1 MSVLSFLKR
10 NAMQPQGGLSATVA
24 AAHASPVA
32 AIGSS
37 DEYIDKVKRDIDANR
52 LDLKGNA
59 TVMQPCPFAAA
70 EAVNDARR
78 RSGASLLT
86 AHDLAHLALRP
97 VVVAWVPEKI
107 YPGVSVKCPNCKK
120 IASPARWCR
129 TRILHGLERQSAYIT
144 KEYICYSCEAEPR
157 LKHARGDEEDGGPK
171 RRKQRAFQADAAGAL
186 ALLPPVVS
194 STWRLV
200 NSGRVLCEAGVVD
213 FVRALATRTSWSAI
227 AEALNELKEAAWER
241 QVTQLHM
248 DLCKT
253 LLGDVYVDAVA
264 LPSEHRLSADWVRN
278 MYVSD
283 AEKRHRAVST
293 ELSAEKGDDV
303 LALDWTVDAAAR
315 CSSSFLFNAMDGQ
328 GHLLMSSLTTT
339 CSPYGVKNLLA
350 ALRQRG
356 VAPRVVYVDCECCG
370 SWRAIINGI
379 WPTASI
385 KLDGMHAIR
394 RLTRTTTSTQ
404 NPLHGRF
411 CAALSAAIY
420 TYDSDT
426 LSRLQAAQRREGQR
440 GRLTTRARNKY
451 VPRVIVDAERIAHDI
466 DEVIEKFRGMPS
478 GAGPLLTTATQEA
491 WRDLRPHVLAGCLCD
506 PPAMQMNT
514 TGSPVTIGGEQF
526 QTIRTLRGA
535 SALEGFHTHQ
545 KQWLGCLGRHAAD
558 AGTALLADGAVR
570 WNRKRRRE
578 RGEG

>member
-1 MSVLSFLKR
+1 MSILSYFKR
-10 NAMQPQGGLSATVA
+10 SATQQQCAPRASVA
-24 AAHASPVA
+24 AAPGGPAA
-32 AIGSS
+32 AIGST
-37 DEYIDKVKRDIDANR
+37 DEYIDGIKKDIDADR
-52 LDLKGNA
+52 LDLTGNA
-59 TVMQPCPFAAA
+59 TVVPPCPFATAKAA
-70 EAVNDARR
+70 NDARR

-86 AHDLAHLALRP
+86 EHDLAQLALRP
-97 VVVAWVPEKI
+97 VVFAWVPEKI
-107 YPGVSVKCPNCKK
+107 YPGVSVKCPACKT
-120 IASPARWCR
+120 IVSPARWCR
-129 TRILHGLERQSAYIT
+129 ARILHGLEKQSAYIT
-144 KEYICYSCEAEPR
+144 KEYICYSCEAGPR
-157 LKHARGDEEDGGPK
+157 PGHARGDGEAGGSK
-171 RRKQRAFQADAAGAL
+171 RRRQRAFQADAAAAL
-186 ALLPPVVS
+186 SALPPFAS
-194 STWRLV
+194 SMWRFV
-200 NSGRVLCEAGVVD
+200 NTGRVLCEPGVVD
-213 FVRALATRTSWSAI
+213 FVRALATRASWSAI

-241 QVTQLHM
+241 QVVQLHA

-253 LLGDVYVDAVA
+253 LRGDVYVDAIA

-278 MYVSD
+278 IYVSD
-283 AEKRHRAVST
+283 AEKRRRAVT
-293 ELSAEKGDDV
+293 DELSAERGDDV

-315 CSSSFLFNAMDGQ
+315 CSSNYLFNAMDGQ

-339 CSPYGVKNLLA
+339 CSPYGVKKLLV

-370 SWRAIINGI
+370 SWRAIISEI
-379 WPTASI
+379 WPGASI

-426 LSRLQAAQRREGQR
+426 LARLQAAQRREGQR
-440 GRLTTRARNKY
+440 GGVTTRTKRKH
-451 VPRVIVDAERIAHDI
+451 VPRVIADAKRIARDI
-466 DEVIEKFRGMPS
+466 DNVIVRFEGAS
-478 GAGPLLTTATQEA
+478 GGAGPLLTTATQEA
-491 WRDLRPHVLAGCLCD
+491 WRDLRPHVLSGCLCD
-506 PPAMQMNT
+506 PPDVQMNST
-514 TGSPVTIGGEQF
+514 SSPVMIGGEQF
-526 QTIRTLRGA
+526 ETIRTVRGA